1 LSDTR
6 ARDKA
11 ERERQG
17 HRRLGEEEEEEEEE
31 TKFCYN
37 AMLMLSP
44 NPCRPHPSW
53 ARNGP
58 SSFSLGLEARWACAH
73 VVVPAAGVTK
83 VRSCLFNN
91 VAYTVLFSIDSRAG
105 SEWFYSI

>member
-1 LSDTR
+1 LVCLIPELEIR
-6 ARDKA
+6 Q
-11 ERERQG
+11 RERDRG
-17 HRRLGEEEEEEEEE
+17 IGDLGKKKKKKQNSV
-31 TKFCYN
+31 TTR
-37 AMLMLSP
+37 
-44 NPCRPHPSW
+44 CRPHPSW